1 MSRTRADVLI
11 VGAGLMGAGV
21 ARLLRD
27 AQPGARILMVD
38 AGVNIGSVRGQH
50 MHDAVEPD
58 IWERYN
64 ERMSSGIQSAYVFGW
79 SDDFGDSAAT
89 AIPGMYSMR
98 ALGDAT
104 EEMPVAALGINNGG
118 MGVHWSAATP
128 WALGSEVPAFIG
140 AEEWRADL
148 ATARRLL
155 LVNAHPYDNELSAKL
170 RERLSVLAAG
180 RLDPGRPIV
189 DMPTATPVG
198 PGGRL
203 QRTGPNRIFEPIRTD
218 DDPNFQLWTDAQAF
232 ELQMGDGSVVG
243 ARIRSVTTGEEREV
257 AADTVVVC
265 ADAMRT
271 PQLLFASGI
280 RPDAL
285 GRYLNEHAAL
295 SGSALIDLDALGLR
309 ADQIPEPDPTDYGV
323 AQCWMPAN
331 EHDRPG
337 MGQFYGVVHTDEDG
351 EFLACTCGLGM
362 YTRTEVRAENRLEFS
377 DDETDLLGMP
387 KIRVHFSYSERDLAS
402 IEDTRSMQ
410 RLLGEGLGEFD
421 QEKNAVLLKPGSSL
435 HFTGTVR
442 MGETPDGTSVC
453 GPDGAVWG
461 VDGLYVAGCA
471 TIPTALSCNVTM
483 TGMALAARVARGI
496 LDRGLRARARPA
508 GHSGTMTRATPSV

>member
-1 MSRTRADVLI
+1 MSSTRVDVLI
-11 VGAGLMGAGV
+11 VGAGLMGAGI
-21 ARLLRD
+21 ARLLREGKGD
-27 AQPGARILMVD
+27 ARILMVD

-50 MHDAVEPD
+50 MHDALEPE

-89 AIPGMYSMR
+89 AVPGMYSMR
-98 ALGDAT
+98 AIGDAT

-128 WALGSEVPAFIG
+128 WALGSEVPGFIG
-140 AEEWRADL
+140 AEEWAADL
-148 ATARRLL
+148 ATAQRLL
-155 LVNAHPYDNELSAKL
+155 LMNAHPYNNDLSTKL
-170 RERLSVLAAG
+170 RERLNVIASP
-180 RLDPGRPIV
+180 RLDPARPII
-189 DMPTATPVG
+189 DMPTANPVG
-198 PGGRL
+198 ADGRL

-218 DDPNFQLWTDAQAF
+218 ADPHFELWTDAQAY
-232 ELQMGDGSVVG
+232 EVQVSGGRVVG
-243 ARIRSVTTGEEREV
+243 AKIRSLTTGEEREV
-257 AADTVVVC
+257 SARTVVIC

-271 PQLLFASGI
+271 PQLLFASGVQ
-280 RPDAL
+280 PDAL

-295 SGSALIDLDALGLR
+295 SGSALIDLDALGLSP
-309 ADQIPEPDPTDYGV
+309 DQVPEQDPTDYGA
-323 AQCWMPAN
+323 AQLWMPAN

-362 YTRTEVRAENRLEFS
+362 YARTEVRAENRLEFS
-377 DDETDLLGMP
+377 DRERDLLGMP
-387 KIRVHFSYSERDLAS
+387 KIRVHFSYTERDRAN

-410 RLLGEGLGEFD
+410 RLIGEGVGEFD
-421 QEKNAVLLKPGSSL
+421 QERNSALLEPGSSL

-453 GPDGAVWG
+453 DPSGAVWG
-461 VDGLYVAGCA
+461 IEGLYLAGCG

-483 TGMALAARVARGI
+483 TGMALTARVARGI
-496 LDRGLRARARPA
+496 LERGLRP
-508 GHSGTMTRATPSV
+508 

>member
-1 MSRTRADVLI
+1 VSSTRVDVLI
-11 VGAGLMGAGV
+11 VGAGLMGAGI
-21 ARLLRD
+21 ARLLRE

-50 MHDAVEPD
+50 RHDAVEPD

-79 SDDFGDSAAT
+79 SDEFGDSAAT
-89 AIPGMYSMR
+89 AVPGMYSMR
-98 ALGDAT
+98 ALGDDT
-104 EEMPVAALGINNGG
+104 EQMPVAALGINNGG

-128 WALGSEVPAFIG
+128 WALGSEVPAFFE
-140 AEEWRADL
+140 AEQWRADL
-148 ATARRLL
+148 ATAQRLL
-155 LVNAHPYDNELSAKL
+155 LMNPHPYKNTFSTKL
-170 RERLSVLAAG
+170 RERLNVLAAS
-180 RLDPGRPIV
+180 RLTPERPII

-198 PGGRL
+198 PDGRL

-218 DDPNFQLWTDAQAF
+218 DDPNFQLWTDAQAY
-232 ELQMGDGSVVG
+232 ELQISGGSVVG
-243 ARIRSVTTGEEREV
+243 ARIRSITTGDEREV

-280 RPDAL
+280 RPEAL

-295 SGSALIDLDALGLR
+295 SGAALIDLEAMGLSR
-309 ADQIPEPDPTDYGV
+309 DDIPDPEPTDYGV

-337 MGQFYGVVHTDEDG
+337 MGQFYGVVHTDDDG
-351 EFLACTCGLGM
+351 AFLACTCGLGM

-377 DDETDLLGMP
+377 EDEKDLLGMP
-387 KIRVHFSYSERDLAS
+387 KIRVHFSYSERDLAN

-421 QEKNAVLLKPGSSL
+421 QTKNAAMLKPGSSL

-442 MGETPDGTSVC
+442 MGDTPDGTSVC
-453 GPDGAVWG
+453 DTNGAVWG
-461 VDGLYVAGCA
+461 VDGLYVAGCG
-471 TIPTALSCNVTM
+471 TVPTALSCNVTM
-483 TGMALAARVARGI
+483 TGMALTARVARGI
-496 LDRGLRARARPA
+496 LDRGARGYAAR
-508 GHSGTMTRATPSV
+508 SPSPDIASRS